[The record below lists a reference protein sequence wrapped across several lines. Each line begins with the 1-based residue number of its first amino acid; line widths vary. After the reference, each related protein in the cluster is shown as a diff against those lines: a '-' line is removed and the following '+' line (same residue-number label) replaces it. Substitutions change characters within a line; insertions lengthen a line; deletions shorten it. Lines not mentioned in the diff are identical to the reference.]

1 MTGPSRSR
9 VAGRHGAGGDGAD
22 VDARF
27 ADLVSADTQLL
38 RAEFDAIIA
47 ANFPRTAGRTRR
59 RPPARP
65 VPSIAERQG
74 REVPP
79 RRGRPSSCGRK
90 PEPARSAVDDRA
102 RPRSP
107 PRRPTRV
114 DPSCR
119 PQRDD
124 PADAQVHAPGVPT
137 PGPRRA
143 G

>member
-1 MTGPSRSR
+1 MTGPLRSG
-9 VAGRHGAGGDGAD
+9 VPGRHGAGPDEAD

-27 ADLVSADTQLL
+27 ADLVSADPQLL

-47 ANFPRTAGRTRR
+47 ANFPRTAGRARR

-65 VPSIAERQG
+65 VPPIAERQG

-79 RRGRPSSCGRK
+79 CRGRPSSCGRK

-102 RPRSP
+102 RQRSP
-107 PRRPTRV
+107 PRRRTRV
-114 DPSCR
+114 DPSVSIPPGR
-119 PQRDD
+119 PGGRAGARAVF
-124 PADAQVHAPGVPT
+124 PA

-143 G
+143 E